1 MVQTLSSSQTEIT
14 SEHANLN
21 TILAL
26 GRERLEK
33 VIRAGERVGDFG
45 LPSTTQFPGGGESC

>member
-1 MVQTLSSSQTEIT
+1 MVLTLSSSQTEIT

-26 GRERLEK
+26 VCGWLEK
-33 VIRAGERVGDFG
+33 AIHAGGQVGDFG
-45 LPSTTQFPGGGESC
+45 LSGATQFPGGGESW